1 MPTQQRPNSPPPAP
15 PDPATCCACVGRT
28 LDVPQTLA
36 ALRSIDEHFAFGR
49 QQSATSP
56 WVALLHCHV
65 AQLRPAFALLNT
77 RELLDVVAR
86 LKGSGTLISL
96 DPQHDAREQWTGEG
110 GHLERLF
117 PSLDVFLPNE
127 LEVQRVV
134 GASSVEDA
142 MQVLTRSHPQP
153 WLTASLCFLLTT
165 SGRNTIMTLFGTHFI
180 VLLLL

>member
-77 RELLDVVAR
+77 RELLDA
-86 LKGSGTLISL
+86 T
-96 DPQHDAREQWTGEG
+96 EQAPFNVSCTRHFGK
-110 GHLERLF
+110 F
-117 PSLDVFLPNE
+117 
-127 LEVQRVV
+127 
-134 GASSVEDA
+134 GA
-142 MQVLTRSHPQP
+142 
-153 WLTASLCFLLTT
+153 LL
-165 SGRNTIMTLFGTHFI
+165 
-180 VLLLL
+180 